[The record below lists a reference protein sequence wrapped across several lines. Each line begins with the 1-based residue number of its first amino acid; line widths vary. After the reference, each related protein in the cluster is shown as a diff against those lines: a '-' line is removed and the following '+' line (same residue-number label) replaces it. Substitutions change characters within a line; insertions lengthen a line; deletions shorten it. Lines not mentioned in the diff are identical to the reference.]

1 MGEALKRADPKTFLF
16 DEETLQLL
24 HIAAEG
30 GFLAQMLSKRAN
42 TLASQLRH
50 RLNNLSQ
57 TLEPLLIIL
66 VGVIIGGLVIVLY
79 LPIFQMGQ
87 II

>member
-1 MGEALKRADPKTFLF
+1 M
-16 DEETLQLL
+16 QLL